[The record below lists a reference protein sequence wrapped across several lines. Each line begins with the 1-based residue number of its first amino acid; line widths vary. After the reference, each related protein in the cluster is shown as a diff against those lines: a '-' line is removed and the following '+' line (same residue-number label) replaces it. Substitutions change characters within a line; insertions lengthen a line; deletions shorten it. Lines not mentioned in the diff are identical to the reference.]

1 MKKVLLVLALVFVVV
16 SAGMAEITARPV
28 GSVSLIGATSS
39 VSQPPYIGGYVDP
52 DFREGDIAKNGVA
65 NALFNR
71 SDGKVWAAT
80 LGTGITPSWVA
91 VRCDGKLLRLR
102 ATPPAGYKNRL
113 RAVVWVNAPASGFQK
128 IGDGASI
135 IVELRINKLP
145 AIGGSY
151 TRIKWKTGEEKID
164 ERTVTAAYDP
174 GTQWARFVLEEGEHS
189 YSILS
194 ESESLPAGDYTA
206 QPAIWVDSGNNARTA
221 VFTTDVKIKK
231 IELQLVSAR

>member
-1 MKKVLLVLALVFVVV
+1 MKKALLVLVLVFVVV
-16 SAGMAEITARPV
+16 SAGMAEITAPV

-39 VSQPPYIGGYVDP
+39 VAQPPYVGGYVDP

-113 RAVVWVNAPASGFQK
+113 RAVVWVDAPASGFQK
-128 IGDGASI
+128 IGAGAQI
-135 IVELRINKLP
+135 FVDLRINKLP

-151 TRIKWKTGEEKID
+151 TRIKWKRGEEKID
-164 ERTVTAAYDP
+164 EGTVTAGYSP
-174 GTQWARFVLEEGEHS
+174 GPEWARFALQEGEHS

-194 ESESLPAGDYTA
+194 ESESLPAGDYNA
-206 QPAIWVDSGNNARTA
+206 QPAIWVNSGSNARTA